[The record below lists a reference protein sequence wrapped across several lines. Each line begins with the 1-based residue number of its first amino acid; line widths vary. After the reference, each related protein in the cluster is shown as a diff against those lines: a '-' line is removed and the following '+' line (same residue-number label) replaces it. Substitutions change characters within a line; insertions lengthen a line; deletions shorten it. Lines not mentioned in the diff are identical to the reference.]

1 MAKLQPWFHEVLPRE
16 DLREDRPLDASEFAV
31 HLDHIR
37 EGRAP
42 KDYQEPERFFER
54 TYLTASL
61 LDLSAQTVRRLSGIT
76 VATSPVFNMA
86 TQFGGGKTHA
96 LTLLYHLAR
105 SGAASE
111 GWRGVREIL
120 DRAHVE
126 HVQKAATAV
135 FVGTEFD
142 PLTGRGGRNGEPLRR
157 TPWGE
162 IAWQLG
168 GKDAYGVV
176 ATHDE
181 RDTPPKGDV
190 IRAFLPETP
199 TLILLDEVMNFI
211 SSTRRSG
218 LAAQFYNFIQSL
230 SEEARARSN
239 VALAVSIP
247 ASALEMNAEDQQDYE
262 KLKKLLDRLGKAI
275 LMSSDTEAAEII
287 RRRLFE
293 WDSLPNEG
301 KKTAVAYAEW
311 VSEHRQM
318 LGDVDADLARESFAA
333 CYPFHPAVLSVF
345 ERKWQSLPRF
355 QKTRGV
361 LRLLALWVSK
371 AYIDGFKGAN
381 KDPLVGLGTAPLN
394 DPYFRAAMF
403 EQLGNSDLEGPVTTD
418 IAGRKEA
425 HAARLDREAPDAL
438 KRARLHQKVATT
450 ILFESNGGQT
460 RAEATM
466 PEIRFAV
473 AEPDLDIANVE
484 TAVEGLA
491 AACYYLSSDRNRY
504 RFSLRPNLN
513 KILID
518 RRGSIQAKAIDERVK
533 QEVQAVFQAGPSVPE
548 RSKFF
553 PTSSVD
559 VRDRASLD
567 LVIMA
572 PDQALGEPATR
583 KLVEQIIQEH
593 GASART
599 CKSALLFA
607 VPDSPANLIEA
618 ARTALAWEE
627 IGDDEQ
633 TMERLDEVQKR
644 QLRTKSERAVRDLRE
659 AVWRTYKNIV
669 LLGKDNQLKEVD
681 LGHINSS
688 MANTL
693 VELIVNRLVR
703 DDEITSG
710 VGPAK
715 LVKYWPPPI
724 EAWPT
729 KAARDAFYSSPALPR
744 LLDPNALKR
753 AIVDGV
759 AQGLLAYAGKDAEG
773 RFRPL
778 HFQTSLSEQDIEF
791 SDDMYLLRAEEANKQ
806 IEPPRL
812 ARIELKPRRVQLKPG
827 EHAAF
832 AVSCFDQHEHAYSCD
847 AVTWG
852 SSGGTIDEQG
862 CFAAEAVGSYVIRA
876 KVEAFE
882 ATAEAEVSKESPPP
896 PPPAEGSISWSG
908 KVPAQKWMN
917 FYTKVV
923 ARFVSVPGLDLEVH
937 LIVPPSDGVT
947 EAKAEEARSALR
959 DLGLSEDLTFK

>member
-1 MAKLQPWFHEVLPRE
+1 MAKLQPWFHVVQPRE
-16 DLREDRPLDASEFAV
+16 DLREGKPLDASEFAV

-42 KDYQEPERFFER
+42 KDYQEPERFFDR
-54 TYLTASL
+54 NYMTASL
-61 LDLSAQTVRRLSGIT
+61 LDLAAQTVRRLSGIT

-96 LTLLYHLAR
+96 LTLLYHLAQN
-105 SGAASE
+105 GPAAE
-111 GWRGVREIL
+111 GWRGVRAIL
-120 DRAHVE
+120 DQAQIE
-126 HVQKAATAV
+126 HVPKAATAV

-142 PLTGRGGRNGEPLRR
+142 PLTGRGGKSGEPLRR

-168 GKDAYGVV
+168 GEKAFAIV
-176 ATHDE
+176 AAHDE
-181 RDTPPKGDV
+181 KGTPPKGDV
-190 IRAFLPETP
+190 IRALLPETP

-218 LAAQFYNFIQSL
+218 LASQFYNFIQSL
-230 SEEARARSN
+230 SEETRARNN
-239 VALAVSIP
+239 VVLAVSIP

-275 LMSSDTEAAEII
+275 LMSADTETAEII

-293 WDSLPNEG
+293 WGGLPDAA
-301 KKTAVAYAEW
+301 KKTAGAYAEW
-311 VSEHRQM
+311 VVEHRQM
-318 LGDVDADLARESFAA
+318 LGDVDADSARERFAA

-371 AYIDGFKGAN
+371 AYLDGYKGAH
-381 KDPLVGLGTAPLN
+381 KDPLIGLGTAPLE
-394 DPYFRAAMF
+394 DPYFRAALF
-403 EQLGNSDLEGPVTTD
+403 EQLGNDLEGPVTTD
-418 IAGRKEA
+418 IAGKKEA
-425 HAARLDREAPDAL
+425 NAARLDREAPEGL
-438 KRARLHQKVATT
+438 KKARLHQKVATT

-460 RAEATM
+460 KAEATM
-466 PEIRFAV
+466 PEIRFGV

-484 TAVEGLA
+484 TAIEGLA
-491 AACYYLSSDRNRY
+491 ASCYYLSSDQNRY
-504 RFSLRPNLN
+504 RFSLSPNLN

-533 QEVQAVFQAGPSVPE
+533 REVQTVFQAGPAVPE
-548 RSKFF
+548 RASPF
-553 PTSSVD
+553 PSTSGQVP
-559 VRDRASLD
+559 DRAA
-567 LVIMA
+567 LVLVVLA
-572 PDQALGEPATR
+572 PDRSFGEPATL
-583 KLVEQIIQEH
+583 KFVDQIVREH

-599 CKSALLFA
+599 FKSALLFA
-607 VPDSPANLIEA
+607 VPDAPGNLVEA
-618 ARTALAWEE
+618 ARTALAWED
-627 IGDDEQ
+627 IADDEP
-633 TMERLDEVQKR
+633 TMKRLDDAQKR
-644 QLRTKSERAVRDLRE
+644 QLNTASQRAVRDLRE

-669 LLGKDNQLKEVD
+669 LLGKDNQLKVID

-688 MANTL
+688 MATSL
-693 VELIVNRLVR
+693 VELIVNQLVR
-703 DDEITSG
+703 DDEITPG
-710 VGPAK
+710 VGAAK
-715 LVKYWPPPI
+715 LVKYWPAM
-724 EAWPT
+724 EAWST

-744 LLDPNALKR
+744 LLDANLLKR

-778 HFQTSLSEQDIEF
+778 HFKTSLTEANVEF
-791 SDDMYLLRAEEANKQ
+791 SEEMFLLRAEDAKKH

-812 ARIELKPRRVQLKPG
+812 ARVEVKPALVRVKPG
-827 EHAAF
+827 EQAAF
-832 AVSCFDQHEHAYSCD
+832 TVSCFDQHDLTYPCAGVS
-847 AVTWG
+847 WG
-852 SSGGTIDEQG
+852 ASGGKIDERG
-862 CFAAEAVGSYVIRA
+862 LFVAEAVGSYVIRA

-882 ATAEAEVSKESPPP
+882 ATAEADVTKESQTPPP
-896 PPPAEGSISWSG
+896 PTERGIAWRG

-923 ARFVSVPGLDLEVH
+923 ARFVSAPGLELEVQ
-937 LIVPPSDGVT
+937 LVVPPSDGVT
-947 EAKAEEARSALR
+947 QAKAEEARSALR
-959 DLGLSEDLTFK
+959 ELGLNEELKFK